1 MKNNSLPKKLI
12 FLSVLFILMT
22 GGLSFASSTNTNIKL
37 EPEPA
42 SNPELKTNHL
52 KLEEINNKKM
62 LLDSETAIEEIIDK
76 QKEQDLKDLE
86 ILWQGTIE
94 NNPVIEFSL
103 KKLSVPEAQRR
114 IHSSLMAK
122 TLSAVVSGA
131 SFIPSLMGANS
142 AVQTSA
148 FSAGRVAQGLI
159 NKKDM
164 PKEIP
169 LTDTELIEL
178 AGMIEN
184 LEDELINS
192 YYNYKN
198 TLAQLK
204 NVRTKI
210 LLYSKNYSDALEKA
224 NPMEITISSSLY
236 NNMIIEELTLEEEA
250 KKYHIQLQR
259 IAGQKAVK
267 KMKLYQYDFDSALY
281 KNSLTQGG
289 KNEF

>member
-1 MKNNSLPKKLI
+1 
-12 FLSVLFILMT
+12 MT
-22 GGLSFASSTNTNIKL
+22 GGISFATENNITLDFENTQDK
-37 EPEPA
+37 
-42 SNPELKTNHL
+42 ELKINNL
-52 KLEEINNKKM
+52 KLEDINNKKM
-62 LLDSETAIEEIIDK
+62 LLDSSLAVEEIIDK

-86 ILWQGTIE
+86 ILWHGTIE
-94 NNPVIEFSL
+94 NNPIIEFSL

-114 IHSSLMAK
+114 INSSLMAK

-159 NKKDM
+159 NKKDI

-184 LEDELINS
+184 LQDELINS
-192 YYNYKN
+192 YYNYKS
-198 TLAQLK
+198 TLVQLK

-210 LLYSKNYSDALEKA
+210 LLYSKNYSDAIENA

-236 NNMIIEELTLEEEA
+236 NNMRIEELTIEEEA

-259 IAGQKAVK
+259 VAGQKAVK
-267 KMKLYQYDFDSALY
+267 NLKLYQYDFESALY
-281 KNSLTQGG
+281 KNSLKQGG
-289 KNEF
+289 KNEI

>member
-1 MKNNSLPKKLI
+1 MVKKRWQKQITFIYL
-12 FLSVLFILMT
+12 LFIFIT
-22 GGLSFASSTNTNIKL
+22 GGVSYASENSIMLDTQNMQDK
-37 EPEPA
+37 
-42 SNPELKTNHL
+42 ELKTDS
-52 KLEEINNKKM
+52 LELETINNKKL
-62 LLDSETAIEEIIDK
+62 LLDSSLAIEEILDK

-86 ILWQGTIE
+86 ILWHGTIE

-103 KKLSVPEAQRR
+103 KKLAVPEAQRR

-159 NKKDM
+159 NKKDI
-164 PKEIP
+164 PKETP

-184 LEDELINS
+184 LQDELINA
-192 YYNYKN
+192 YYNYKSS
-198 TLAQLK
+198 LAQLK

-210 LLYSKNYSDALEKA
+210 LLYGKNYSEALDSA

-236 NNMIIEELTLEEEA
+236 NNMRIEELTLEEEA

-281 KNSLTQGG
+281 KNSLIQGG
-289 KNEF
+289 KDEF